1 MLLILGSFTILV
13 CLLTCVTNKFKK
25 YRVIFVSVA
34 GPSLLHFFLCFT
46 YTIQYNS
53 LHIVQFSCSV
63 LSDSAIPWTAARQA
77 SQCIHQLQEF
87 NQTHVHWVSN
97 ATQPSHPLCG
107 LLLLPSIFPNIRVF
121 PKESVLCT
129 RWPKYWNFSF
139 NINVP
144 MNTQDWSPLGW
155 TGWISLQSY
164 GLSQDSP
171 TPQFESINSLAF
183 SFLYSSTLTSTH
195 NYWKN
200 HSID

>member
-1 MLLILGSFTILV
+1 M
-13 CLLTCVTNKFKK
+13 
-25 YRVIFVSVA
+25 A

-46 YTIQYNS
+46 YIIQYNS

-77 SQCIHQLQEF
+77 SLSITNSKSLIKRMSTES
-87 NQTHVHWVSN
+87 VMPSN
-97 ATQPSHPLCG
+97 HLTLCCH

-121 PKESVLCT
+121 PKESVLCI

-164 GLSQDSP
+164 GLSQVSP
-171 TPQFESINSLAF
+171 TPQFESINSSAF

-200 HSID
+200 HSFD